1 MSQQVASIQVG
12 QLMVVGFKGK
22 IAPESII
29 DLIHQHQIGGIILF
43 SHNVGTP
50 QELLSLTSSLQREA
64 QKAGYEYPLLICLDQ
79 ENGVV
84 RRLGKGTTTF
94 PGAMSI
100 GATANSKNAFDISLA
115 TGKELKELGVN
126 WNLAPVLD
134 VNNNPDNPVI
144 GVRSFGENPHL
155 VAEFGKNAMKG
166 LQNAGV
172 ITTLK
177 HFPGHGDS
185 NVDSHLSLPV
195 IGHTRARLDEVELV
209 PFQACIAEGAD
220 TIMSAHVY
228 FPAIEDRENV
238 PATLSKKVI
247 SGLLREELGFDGVVT
262 TDCLE
267 MKAISETIGTEKG
280 AVEALNAGVDL
291 VMVSH
296 THEVQLRTI
305 KELELA
311 LAQGVLQEES
321 LKASLNRINKLKG
334 KYLSWENTPFHS
346 EFVSLG
352 SEEHKNIAEKV
363 FQESVTI
370 VKNEGL
376 LPLQMDQTIL
386 VINPPNQ
393 TIYGVED
400 VKEIK
405 TTLSDAMKEFSN
417 QVEAYDLPTSFT
429 LKEMDLLI
437 QRAKEFDVI
446 VIGTLSVSATSY
458 EIELFNRLL
467 KLGIPVVGVAMRNPY
482 DLRFFP
488 DVTAYLATYEFTYL
502 ALRTAAQAIF
512 GKVSVSGKLP
522 VTLLETKTT
531 F

>member
-1 MSQQVASIQVG
+1 
-12 QLMVVGFKGK
+12 MVVGFKGK
-22 IAPESII
+22 IAPQSII
-29 DLIHQHQIGGIILF
+29 DLIHQHQVGGIILF

-50 QELLSLTSSLQREA
+50 QELLSLTASLQLEA
-64 QKAGYEYPLLICLDQ
+64 KKAGYEYPLLICLDQ

-84 RRLGKGTTTF
+84 RRLGKGTTAF

-100 GATANSKNAFDISLA
+100 GATSKSENAFEISYA

-144 GVRSFGENPHL
+144 GVRSFGENPQV

-195 IGHTRARLDEVELV
+195 IGHSRERLNDVELV
-209 PFQACIAEGAD
+209 PFKACIAEGAD

-267 MKAISETIGTEKG
+267 MKAISQTIGTERG

-296 THEVQLRTI
+296 TYEVQLRTI
-305 KELELA
+305 KEIELA
-311 LAQGVLQEES
+311 LAQGVLREET
-321 LKASLNRINKLKG
+321 LKASLGRINRLKE
-334 KYLSWENTPFHS
+334 KYLSWENTPFNS
-346 EFVSLG
+346 PFISLG
-352 SEEHKNIAEKV
+352 SEKHKKLAEKV
-363 FQESVTI
+363 FEESVTI
-370 VKNEGL
+370 VKNEDL
-376 LPLQMDQTIL
+376 LPLKRNQNIL
-386 VINPPNQ
+386 VINPSNQ
-393 TIYGVED
+393 NIYGVED
-400 VKEIK
+400 IKEIN
-405 TTLSDAMKEFSN
+405 TTLSDAMQEFSD
-417 QVEAYDLPTSFT
+417 QVEAYDFPESFT
-429 LKEMDLLI
+429 LNEMDVLI
-437 QRAKEFDVI
+437 QKAKEFDVI
-446 VIGTLSVSATSY
+446 IMGTLSVSSSSY
-458 EIELFNRLL
+458 EIELFNRLV
-467 KLGIPVVGVAMRNPY
+467 KLDIPIVGVAMKNPY

-488 DVTAYLATYEFTYL
+488 DVAAYLATYEFTYL

-522 VTLLETKTT
+522 VTLLE
-531 F
+531 